1 MPVDF
6 YKNPKDFLA
15 SPFIT
20 ENNKV
25 TQATTQDIMD
35 AGIGSVYNPNNYV
48 KDSEGNIYKKDG
60 SLSVDYDITKKTPLG
75 NVNSKATEQLV
86 EQLKNSE
93 AAKSIKA
100 KVIANTMAGFK
111 VTLDKIKNKF
121 CKNRAIYTMYFRMD
135 LGNNN
140 TTLVN
145 TLSSDWDENCLVSF
159 KHQQNGSGEA
169 NQFTLELLYK
179 PNDRAYSSI
188 KTLEAKI
195 LSNVGMVDPDS
206 GNTNITYQNCSF
218 QYGYGDDTSLRSPV
232 YSGMITGYK
241 CRIENGNLRYT
252 IEGVSGLTPM
262 TEARMSAKDEYLPAN
277 SPLEY
282 IQNIVKKELEEKGLY
297 TLEILDNITDS
308 DMVTIDEDYK
318 QFNQKN
324 VFQVIGDILSQCIT
338 AEQKAKLTGT
348 PTGDTIGPT
357 QIEEVL
363 PTQKQLYGYYV
374 SDIPT
379 EKDGKTYK
387 GTLYIFKYPNDEGED
402 VKDAKPDLGI
412 TFNWFGP
419 GNDGDSNYT
428 GIVRD
433 WVPEYDGSVLCAL
446 ACNLVSHDNSTTY
459 YSMDP
464 EGNIVEIHGLG
475 AAREG
480 TLTDNSGIASTIQ
493 EYSNWAFSTQ
503 YPYKA
508 SMTLIGCPCEVPMI
522 GKICVNALMG
532 DEKHHSSGIYYV
544 LGKTDIMNNSGYWS
558 TLELFKIVPHYAAE
572 NLIVKSTKDD
582 NPKAENSEDKQ
593 QEEEMYKSYENYERD
608 ATENDFK
615 NEHEKDMKDKL
626 YVGNDGGYYYKDSGT
641 QYFPNTT
648 ISAPYDSN
656 K

>member
-1 MPVDF
+1 MPANF
-6 YKNPKDFLA
+6 YENPKDLLM
-15 SPFIT
+15 SPFT
-20 ENNKV
+20 AEKNKT
-25 TQATTQDIMD
+25 TQATTDDLIN
-35 AGIGSVYNPNNYV
+35 AGIGSVYNPDNYV
-48 KDSEGNIYKKDG
+48 KDSEGNVYKKDN
-60 SLSVDYDITKKTPLG
+60 SFDFDTSNKTPLG
-75 NVNSKATEQLV
+75 NVNSKATDQLV

-100 KVIANTMAGFK
+100 KVIANTMASFK
-111 VTLDKIKNKF
+111 VTLDQIKNKF
-121 CKNRAIYTMYFRMD
+121 CKNRAIYTMYLRMD

-140 TTLVN
+140 TTLVD
-145 TLSSDWDENCLVSF
+145 TTSSDWDENCLVNF
-159 KHQQNGSGEA
+159 KHLQNGSGEA

-179 PNDRAYSSI
+179 PNDRTYSSI

-195 LSNVGMVDPDS
+195 LSNVGVVSPE
-206 GNTNITYQNCSF
+206 NANITYQNCSF
-218 QYGYGDDTSLRSPV
+218 QYGYGDDVSLRSPV

-252 IEGVSGLTPM
+252 IEGVSGLTPL
-262 TEARMSAKDEYLPAN
+262 TEYRLSAMDEYLPAD
-277 SPLEY
+277 SPLQY
-282 IQNIVKKELEEKGLY
+282 IQNIVKKELEDKGLY

-324 VFQVIGDILSQCIT
+324 VFQVIQDILSQCIT
-338 AEQKAKLTGT
+338 AEQKAKLTGA
-348 PTGDTIGPT
+348 PSGDNVGPS

-387 GTLYIFKYPNDEGED
+387 GTIYIFKYPNDEGTD
-402 VKDAKPDLGI
+402 VANIKPDLGI

-419 GNDGDSNYT
+419 GNDDDSTYT

-433 WVPEYDGSVLCAL
+433 WVPEYDGTALCAL
-446 ACNLVSHDNSTTY
+446 ACNLASHDNSTTY
-459 YSMDP
+459 YSMDT

-522 GKICVNALMG
+522 GNICVNALMG
-532 DEKHHSSGIYYV
+532 DEKHHSSGVYYV
-544 LGKTDIMNNSGYWS
+544 LGKTDVMNNSGYWT
-558 TLELFKIVPHYAAE
+558 TLELVKIVPHYAAE
-572 NLIVKSTKDD
+572 NLIVKSTKNESPTVD
-582 NPKAENSEDKQ
+582 NTEDKQ
-593 QEEEMYKSYENYERD
+593 QEGEQQLNGETQTSSVQKENRL
-608 ATENDFK
+608 A
-615 NEHEKDMKDKL
+615 
-626 YVGNDGGYYYKDSGT
+626 DGEGVWDIMHNPSNAFSNVTNKTTNNGL
-641 QYFPNTT
+641 FP
-648 ISAPYDSN
+648 SN
-656 K
+656 SLFDLKK